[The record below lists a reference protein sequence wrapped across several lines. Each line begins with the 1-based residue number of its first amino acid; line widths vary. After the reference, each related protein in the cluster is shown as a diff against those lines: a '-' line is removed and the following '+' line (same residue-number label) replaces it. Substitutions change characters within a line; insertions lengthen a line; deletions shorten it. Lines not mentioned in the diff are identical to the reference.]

1 MERPKRI
8 RRPPSP
14 AVVLVLGFAV
24 VIVVGTL
31 VLILPVSSAEGRWTS
46 PLDAL
51 FTATSAV
58 CVTGLAIVDTGDY
71 WSGFGQAAIL
81 VMIQVGGF
89 GFMTGSTL
97 LLVRPRRPAQRPA
110 RPADRP
116 GIDRRADPRRRRDD
130 RPARGDLHR
139 DRGGHRAWCCSSSA
153 SSEHG
158 MEPVTAALWG
168 VFHSISA
175 FNNAGFDIAG
185 GFRSMTGFS
194 SEYLILGTLGVL
206 IVLGGIGVAIVDDL
220 IAKRNW
226 ARTALET
233 KVVVLTTIALISA
246 SAPSPSASSSGTTP
260 ATLGGLPEAQRPL
273 NALFESVTLRT
284 AGFSALPTGG
294 LRDATLFVVM
304 ALMFIGGA
312 SGSTAGGIKVNT
324 FSVLLIA
331 IVSTVRG
338 QPSAEA
344 FGRRVPHSVIYRAL
358 SVALLSIAFVFLV
371 GFGLQLITGRTFVQ
385 VLFESVSAI
394 GTVGAS
400 TGITP
405 RPARGRAH
413 AAHSRDVRRAAS
425 ARSRSSSRSPR
436 EPGRSPIG
444 RPSKPCASAERPRSR
459 DESIGSRDRPR
470 PLRHGNGAGADA
482 ARARGARDR
491 Q

>member
-1 MERPKRI
+1 VILRGQRPGDQRIRVERVVPREYEMERPKRV

-14 AVVLVLGFAV
+14 AVVLVLGFAA
-24 VIVVGTL
+24 VILIGTL

-97 LLVRPRRPAQRPA
+97 LLVVLVGRRSGLR
-110 RPADRP
+110 DRLIVQQSTGAP
-116 GIDRRADPRRRRDD
+116 TLGGVGTIVRRA
-130 RPARGDLHR
+130 AIFTVIAEGAGMVLLFI
-139 DRGGHRAWCCSSSA
+139 GFLQ
-153 SSEHG
+153 HG

-185 GFRSMTGFS
+185 GFRSLTGFS

-220 IAKRNW
+220 LAKRNW

-233 KVVVLTTIALISA
+233 KVVVLTTIALIA
-246 SAPSPSASSSGTTP
+246 VGALTIGFLEWHNP

-358 SVALLSIAFVFLV
+358 SVALLSIAFVFTV
-371 GFGLQLITGRTFVQ
+371 GFGLQLITGRTFVE

-405 RPARGRAH
+405 DLPEAARLLLIPAMFAGRL
-413 AAHSRDVRRAAS
+413 
-425 ARSRSSSRSPR
+425 
-436 EPGRSPIG
+436 G
-444 RPSKPCASAERPRSR
+444 
-459 DESIGSRDRPR
+459 
-470 PLRHGNGAGADA
+470 PLTLVLALA
-482 ARARGARDR
+482 ARARPVSYRPAVETMRIG
-491 Q
+491 